1 MSDLRR
7 RDFIKLLGGVAAA
20 AWPLAARA
28 QQPAM
33 PVIGFLN
40 GTTPAEW
47 APFVIAVRRGLSE
60 SGFVEGRNV
69 EIVYEWAEGQHDRL
83 PTMAASLVRRQ
94 VSVIVASGGGAA
106 VARAAK
112 QVTTTIPIVFVVA
125 GDPVRLGLVA
135 ALNRPGGNVTGI
147 NLLLSES
154 GGKRLE
160 LLRELLPKAT
170 TIGWLV
176 NPDSPPAAAE
186 VGDVQAM
193 AVNLGLHALILEV
206 RRERDVDDAF
216 AILVERRAHAV
227 IVIPDAFVLA
237 RRHQLAELAARHRLP
252 TIYPVRD
259 FAISGGLISYGTSI
273 VEGYRL
279 AGNYVARVLKGANP
293 ADLPVQQPTKF
304 ELIINLKTAKAL
316 GLEVPPTLL
325 ARADEVIE

>member
-1 MSDLRR
+1 MIRR
-7 RDFIKLLGGVAAA
+7 EFITLLGAAA

-47 APFVIAVRRGLSE
+47 APFTAAVLRGLNE

-69 EIVYEWAEGQHDRL
+69 HIVYQWAEGRHDRL
-83 PTMAASLVRRQ
+83 PGMAASLVDRQ

-106 VARAAK
+106 VARVAK
-112 QVTTTIPIVFVVA
+112 EVTTTIPIVFVVA

-160 LLRELLPKAT
+160 LLRELLPRAT
-170 TIGWLV
+170 SIGWLA

-186 VGDVQAM
+186 MRDVQAM
-193 AVNLGLHALILEV
+193 AADQGLDPVIIEV
-206 RRERDVDDAF
+206 RSERDVDRAF
-216 AILVERRAHAV
+216 AILVERRAHAA
-227 IVIPDAFVLA
+227 IVVSDAFVLA
-237 RRHQLAELAARHRLP
+237 RRNQFAELSARHRLA

-259 FAISGGLISYGTSI
+259 FALSGGLISYGTSI
-273 VEGYRL
+273 VDGYHL
-279 AGNYVARVLKGANP
+279 AGNYVARILKGAKP
-293 ADLPVQQPTKF
+293 ADLPVSQPTKF
-304 ELIINLKTAKAL
+304 ELVINLKTAKAL
-316 GLEVPPTLL
+316 DLDIPPTVL

>member
-1 MSDLRR
+1 MRR
-7 RDFIKLLGGVAAA
+7 REFLGVLGGAAV
-20 AWPLAARA
+20 AWPLAGRA
-28 QQPAM
+28 QQAAM
-33 PVIGFLN
+33 PVVGFLN

-47 APFVIAVRRGLSE
+47 APFVIAVRQGLSE

-69 EIVYEWAEGQHDRL
+69 DIVYEWAEGQHDRL

-94 VSVIVASGGGAA
+94 VAVILASGGGAA
-106 VARAAK
+106 VTRAAK
-112 QVTTTIPIVFVVA
+112 QATTTIPIVFVVA

-170 TIGWLV
+170 AIGWLV

-186 VGDVQAM
+186 VGDVRAM
-193 AVNLGLHALILEV
+193 AMNLGLHALILEV
-206 RRERDVDDAF
+206 RSERDVDDAF
-216 AILVERRAHAV
+216 AILVERRAHGV

-237 RRHQLAELAARHRLP
+237 RRHQLVELAARHRLP

-259 FAISGGLISYGTSI
+259 FALSGGLISYGTSI

-279 AGNYVARVLKGANP
+279 AGNYVARVLKGAKP

-304 ELIINLKTAKAL
+304 DLIINLMTAKAL
-316 GLEVPPTLL
+316 GLDVPPHLL

>member
-1 MSDLRR
+1 MASDIGRR
-7 RDFIKLLGGVAAA
+7 QFLATLGGAA

-47 APFVIAVRRGLSE
+47 APFVTAVRRGLSE

-69 EIVYEWAEGQHDRL
+69 DIVYEWAEGQPDRL

-193 AVNLGLHALILEV
+193 AADLGLHALILEV
-206 RRERDVDDAF
+206 RSERDVDNAF
-216 AILVERRAHAV
+216 ATLVERRAHAV

-237 RRHQLAELAARHRLP
+237 RRHQLAALSAQYRLA

-259 FAISGGLISYGTSI
+259 FALSGGLISYGTSV

-279 AGNYVARVLKGANP
+279 AGNYVARILKGASP

-304 ELIINLKTAKAL
+304 ELVINLKTAKAL
-316 GLEVPPTLL
+316 GLEIPPMLL

>member
-1 MSDLRR
+1 MQFDQLERR
-7 RDFIKLLGGVAAA
+7 KFITLLGGAAA

-40 GTTPAEW
+40 GTTPVEW
-47 APFVIAVRRGLSE
+47 APFVTAWRRGLSE

-69 EIVYEWAEGQHDRL
+69 DIVYEWAENHPDRL
-83 PTMAASLVRRQ
+83 PTMADGLVRRR

-112 QVTTTIPIVFVVA
+112 EATKTIPIVFVVA

-170 TIGWLV
+170 TVGWLF

-186 VGDVQAM
+186 VGDVEAM
-193 AVNLGLHALILEV
+193 A
-206 RRERDVDDAF
+206 
-216 AILVERRAHAV
+216 
-227 IVIPDAFVLA
+227 
-237 RRHQLAELAARHRLP
+237 
-252 TIYPVRD
+252 
-259 FAISGGLISYGTSI
+259 
-273 VEGYRL
+273 
-279 AGNYVARVLKGANP
+279 ANP
-293 ADLPVQQPTKF
+293 TTCFDTRGPQRARCRQCVCDPGRATCRCCYRNPRCICSGAASSVSGDR
-304 ELIINLKTAKAL
+304 AL
-316 GLEVPPTLL
+316 CGL
-325 ARADEVIE
+325 

>member
-1 MSDLRR
+1 MKRR
-7 RDFIKLLGGVAAA
+7 AFITLLGGAA

-28 QQPAM
+28 QQSAM
-33 PVIGFLN
+33 PVIGVLN
-40 GTTPAEW
+40 GTTPVEW
-47 APFVIAVRRGLSE
+47 APFVTAWRRGLSE

-69 EIVYEWAEGQHDRL
+69 DIVYEWAEGQPDRL
-83 PTMAASLVRRQ
+83 PTMAAGLVRRQ

-186 VGDVQAM
+186 VGDVEAM
-193 AVNLGLHALILEV
+193 AANLGLHALILEV
-206 RRERDVDDAF
+206 RSERDVDNAF
-216 AILVERRAHAV
+216 ATLVEQRAEAV

-237 RRHQLAELAARHRLP
+237 RRHQLAELSARHGLA
-252 TIYPVRD
+252 TIYAGREFVL
-259 FAISGGLISYGTSI
+259 SGGLISYGTSI

-279 AGNYVARVLKGANP
+279 AGDYVARILKGARP

-304 ELIINLKTAKAL
+304 ELVINLKTAKAL
-316 GLEVPPTLL
+316 GLEIPPTVL

>member
-1 MSDLRR
+1 MADGLVHRR
-7 RDFIKLLGGVAAA
+7 
-20 AWPLAARA
+20 
-28 QQPAM
+28 
-33 PVIGFLN
+33 
-40 GTTPAEW
+40 
-47 APFVIAVRRGLSE
+47 
-60 SGFVEGRNV
+60 
-69 EIVYEWAEGQHDRL
+69 
-83 PTMAASLVRRQ
+83 

-112 QVTTTIPIVFVVA
+112 EATKTIPIVFVVA

-170 TIGWLV
+170 TIGWLF

-186 VGDVQAM
+186 VGDVEAI
-193 AVNLGLHALILEV
+193 AANLGLHALILEV
-206 RRERDVDDAF
+206 RSERDVDNAF
-216 AILVERRAHAV
+216 ATLVEQRADAV

-237 RRHQLAELAARHRLP
+237 RRHQLAELSARHGLA
-252 TIYPVRD
+252 TIYAGREFVL
-259 FAISGGLISYGTSI
+259 SGGLISYGTSI

-279 AGNYVARVLKGANP
+279 ASDYVARILKGARP
-293 ADLPVQQPTKF
+293 ADLPVQQPTRF
-304 ELIINLKTAKAL
+304 ELVINLRTAKAL

>member
-1 MSDLRR
+1 
-7 RDFIKLLGGVAAA
+7 
-20 AWPLAARA
+20 
-28 QQPAM
+28 
-33 PVIGFLN
+33 
-40 GTTPAEW
+40 
-47 APFVIAVRRGLSE
+47 
-60 SGFVEGRNV
+60 
-69 EIVYEWAEGQHDRL
+69 
-83 PTMAASLVRRQ
+83 MAAGLVRRQ

-170 TIGWLV
+170 IIGWLV

-186 VGDVQAM
+186 VGDVQAL
-193 AVNLGLHALILEV
+193 AGSLGLHALILEV
-206 RRERDVDDAF
+206 RSERDVDNAF
-216 AILVERRAHAV
+216 ATLVDQRADAV
-227 IVIPDAFVLA
+227 IAIPDAFLLA
-237 RRHQLAELAARHRLP
+237 RRHQLAALSARHRLAA
-252 TIYPVRD
+252 IYAVRD
-259 FAISGGLISYGTSI
+259 FALSGGLISYGTSV

-279 AGNYVARVLKGANP
+279 AGNYVGRILKGATP
-293 ADLPVQQPTKF
+293 ANLPVQQPTKF
-304 ELIINLKTAKAL
+304 ELVINLKTAKAL
-316 GLEVPPTLL
+316 GLEIPPQLL